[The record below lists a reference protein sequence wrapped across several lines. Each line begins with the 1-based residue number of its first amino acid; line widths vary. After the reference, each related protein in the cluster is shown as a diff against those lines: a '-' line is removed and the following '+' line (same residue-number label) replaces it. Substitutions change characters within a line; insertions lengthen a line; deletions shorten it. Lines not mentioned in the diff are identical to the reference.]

1 MDRKTDT
8 LSVLFADIAKSTHI
22 YEALGDKAAQ
32 NLISSCLSAL
42 SRVAVQHNGTVI
54 KTIGDEVMCI
64 FPSATYAVEA
74 GISMHEAAELMFA
87 NQEHDLEPLNL
98 YIGIHFGPVIMED
111 GDVYGDTVNVASRI
125 TGLAKQRQVL
135 ISQEVYDKLE
145 PELQSSSQCID
156 KTTIKG
162 KSGEFKVYETIWEL
176 QDVTIVFNKS
186 MDAFLSKSST
196 SCLKLKF
203 SDQAVEIN
211 ENSPSASLGRQSH
224 NDIVVSSKSASR
236 SHARIEF
243 RRDKF
248 ILIDQSSNGT
258 YIFVEGENNSSR
270 LKRDEIELKGSGIL
284 CLGKEAGPDSPEA
297 IHYRVKSNQPNQFN
311 QST

>member
-1 MDRKTDT
+1 MNRKTAT
-8 LSVLFADIAKSTHI
+8 LSVLFADISKSTNI

-42 SRVAVQHNGTVI
+42 SKVVGQHKGSVI

-64 FPSATYAVEA
+64 FPGATSAVEA
-74 GISMHEAAELMFA
+74 GMAMHEAAELKFA
-87 NQEHDLEPLNL
+87 HREQDLEPLNL

-135 ISQEVYDKLE
+135 ISQQVYDELE
-145 PELQSSSQCID
+145 PELKSSSQCID

-176 QDVTIVFNKS
+176 QDVTIVFNS
-186 MDAFLSKSST
+186 SVDAFLSKSST
-196 SCLKLKF
+196 SCLELNF
-203 SDQAVEIN
+203 SGQAIEIN
-211 ENSPSASLGRQSH
+211 GNKPSASLGRQSH
-224 NDIVVSSKSASR
+224 NDIVVSSKSVSR
-236 SHARIEF
+236 SHARIEL

-248 ILIDQSSNGT
+248 ILIYQSSNGT
-258 YIFVEGENNSSR
+258 YIFVEEKSDLYC
-270 LKRDEIELKGSGIL
+270 LKRDETQLKGSGII
-284 CLGKEAGPDSPEA
+284 CLGEKAGSDSPEA
-297 IHYRVKSNQPNQFN
+297 IHYRIK
-311 QST
+311 